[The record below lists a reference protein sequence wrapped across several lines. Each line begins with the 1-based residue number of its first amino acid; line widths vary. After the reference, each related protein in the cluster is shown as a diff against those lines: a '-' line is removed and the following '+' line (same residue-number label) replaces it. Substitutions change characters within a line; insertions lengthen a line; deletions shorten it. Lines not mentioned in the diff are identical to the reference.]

1 MTYLISACL
10 LGAPCRYDGESRPM
24 SEAIQK
30 LFEGNVLIP
39 ICPEVMGGLP
49 TPRTPAERVC
59 ERVLCRDGRDVSDA
73 YRRGAEEVLR
83 LVRLYR
89 AEGVIL
95 RDRSPSCG
103 TDGIYDGTFLGRL
116 TAGMGVTAE
125 LLAKAGVPIL
135 NERGERVGGE

>member
-24 SEAIQK
+24 GEAIQK

-49 TPRTPAERVC
+49 TPRTPAERVG
-59 ERVLCRDGRDVSDA
+59 ERVVCRDGRDVSDA

-103 TDGIYDGTFLGRL
+103 TDGIYDGTFSGRL

>member
-1 MTYLISACL
+1 MTYLVSACL

-24 SEAIQK
+24 GEGIRA
-30 LFEGNVLIP
+30 LFEGHLLIP

-49 TPRTPAERVC
+49 TPRTPAERVGD
-59 ERVLCRDGRDVSDA
+59 RVLARDGRDVSDA

-89 AEGVIL
+89 ADGVIL

-103 TDGIYDGTFLGRL
+103 TDGIYDGTFSGNL
-116 TAGMGVTAE
+116 TSGMGVTAE
-125 LLAKAGVPIL
+125 LLTGAGVPIF
-135 NERGERVGGE
+135 NERGERVGRK